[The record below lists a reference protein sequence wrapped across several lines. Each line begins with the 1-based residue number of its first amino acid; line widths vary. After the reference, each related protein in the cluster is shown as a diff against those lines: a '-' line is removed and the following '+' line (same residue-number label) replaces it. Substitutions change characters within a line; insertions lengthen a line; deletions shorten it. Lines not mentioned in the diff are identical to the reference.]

1 MPDEMNFKLRDLPSV
16 SSLLA
21 DERLT
26 SLAAAHGLTAADLKR
41 CAEDALSALRSE
53 RSDDGAPM
61 DKDGLRAH
69 VNDAIAD
76 ALHLASLRKLQPVI
90 NATGILVHTNLGR
103 APLGEKL
110 LDAVRPALLGYT
122 NLEYELADGKRGKRG
137 TEIERML
144 CALSGAEAALLVNN
158 NAGAVFLIL
167 RALCASREVVIS
179 RGELVQ
185 IGGGF
190 RIPDIMAESG
200 AVMREV
206 GTSNIT
212 TAQDYADAMSP
223 DTAAIL
229 KVHRSNFGLTGFTAD
244 ASLEELAPIAQ
255 EHNVILLND
264 MGAAALLPEN
274 DANTLGLPHPA
285 PSLRAGAD
293 VVCFSA
299 DKILGL
305 AQGGII
311 LGKSAPLAKLRKS
324 PLYRALRPD
333 KSMLAVIEAGLSLI
347 AAGDYSAIP
356 VNAVLMQGADAL
368 KTKAFVLAKKLRK
381 AGADAEVVV
390 SQGEIGGGI
399 AGRKLKS
406 YAVVVG
412 INKTPPDALAE
423 KLRHARPPIIAV
435 VRDGKLMLD
444 VLALMP
450 GDDERITVV
459 IAGLVKEAQ

>member
-1 MPDEMNFKLRDLPSV
+1 MPKGVNFKLRDLPSV

-21 DERLT
+21 DERLS
-26 SLAAAHGLTAADLKR
+26 SLAKARGLTAADLKR
-41 CAEDALSALRSE
+41 CAEDALEAMRID
-53 RSDDGAPM
+53 RTDGGVM
-61 DKDGLRAH
+61 LTKDELRAN
-69 VNDAIAD
+69 VVAAVYQC
-76 ALHLASLRKLQPVI
+76 LHRSSLHKLQAVI

-103 APLGEKL
+103 APLGERL

-137 TEIERML
+137 MEIERML

-167 RALCASREVVIS
+167 RTLCAGREVVIS

-200 AVMREV
+200 ALLREV
-206 GTSNIT
+206 GTTNIT
-212 TAQDYADAMSP
+212 AAQDYASAVGEN
-223 DTAAIL
+223 TAAIL

-244 ASLEELAPIAQ
+244 ASLDELAPIAH
-255 EHNVILLND
+255 EHGALLIED
-264 MGAAALLPEN
+264 LGAAALLPEN
-274 DANTLGLPHPA
+274 ESNTLSLPHPA
-285 PSLRAGAD
+285 LSLRAGAD

-305 AQGGII
+305 AQGGVI
-311 LGKSAPLAKLRKS
+311 LGKRAPLLKLRKS

-333 KSMLAVIEAGLSLI
+333 KSMLALIEAGLSLI

-356 VNAVLMQGADAL
+356 VNAVLMQGADEL

-381 AGADAEVVV
+381 AGADAEVVE

-406 YAVVVG
+406 YAVVVTG
-412 INKTPPDALAE
+412 KTPPDALAE
-423 KLRHARPPIIAV
+423 KLRHSRPPIIAV

-450 GDDERITVV
+450 GDDERITTVV
-459 IAGLVKEAQ
+459 AGLVKHS

>member
-1 MPDEMNFKLRDLPSV
+1 VPGVNFKLRDLPSV
-16 SSLLA
+16 SSVLA
-21 DERLT
+21 DGRLT
-26 SLAAAHGLTAADLKR
+26 ALAAEHGLTAADLKR
-41 CAEDALSALRSE
+41 CAEDVLAALRDKRSE
-53 RSDDGAPM
+53 AGAPM
-61 DKDGLRAH
+61 DKDVLRAH
-69 VNDAIAD
+69 VADAIAD

-103 APLGEKL
+103 APLGERL

-137 TEIERML
+137 MEIERML

-167 RALCASREVVIS
+167 RALCAGREVVIS

-200 AVMREV
+200 ALMREV

-212 TAQDYADAMSP
+212 TAQDYADALS
-223 DTAAIL
+223 DNTAAFL

-244 ASLEELAPIAQ
+244 ASLDELAPIAH
-255 EHNVILLND
+255 EHGALLIDD

-274 DANTLGLPHPA
+274 EANTLGLPHPA

-311 LGKSAPLAKLRKS
+311 LGKRAPLMKLRKS

-333 KSMLAVIEAGLSLI
+333 KSMLALIEAGLSLI
-347 AAGDYSAIP
+347 AAGEFSAIP

-381 AGADAEVVV
+381 AGADAEVVE

-406 YAVVVG
+406 YAVVMG
-412 INKTPPDALAE
+412 IGKTPPDALAE
-423 KLRHARPPIIAV
+423 KLRHSRPPIIAV
-435 VRDGKLMLD
+435 VREGKLMLD

-450 GDDERITVV
+450 GDDERITGV
-459 IAGLVKEAQ
+459 IAGLVKEAK